1 MAERAEGRPSDVLS
15 VMVIDEDEFHAN
27 SAKSMLSELNYYV
40 AVYTSPIEA
49 LGILEKKA
57 HDVDFVIAA
66 VDMEEL
72 NGFQF
77 LEAAKDMHQYL
88 QVIKVMSAD
97 TTMYTMKRSIQLGA
111 RFLAK
116 KPLDAT
122 TIHNMWQHL
131 DVKVLRLNRMKYLF
145 QGVGD
150 KAQDGEEVGESIA
163 QQKDGTKTT
172 THFKW
177 IPFLESKFL
186 YALQILGANASPS
199 KIKIIMNVDTVTRK
213 QISAHLQ
220 KHRKHMEREQN
231 MAMFMDS
238 YGNCA
243 SSSKSVKTRHTIRH
257 MSGYHSDDDVQ
268 RTMMPSLFG
277 DTQGVDV
284 SAAMRRALQL
294 GAVFDE
300 FQYSNGPSS
309 DEPCEVIGHISGE
322 DGLVDEANGSN
333 SSSHDQVAAQ
343 TYNSRAAQAITF
355 RNNYH
360 HDQVSNISKV
370 PVEGLVDYPDSED
383 SD

>member
-1 MAERAEGRPSDVLS
+1 MAERAEGRPSDALS

-27 SAKSMLSELNYYV
+27 SAKSILSELNYYV

-77 LEAAKDMHQYL
+77 LEAAKDMHRNL
-88 QVIKVMSAD
+88 QVIS
-97 TTMYTMKRSIQLGA
+97 
-111 RFLAK
+111 
-116 KPLDAT
+116 
-122 TIHNMWQHL
+122 
-131 DVKVLRLNRMKYLF
+131 
-145 QGVGD
+145 VGD
-150 KAQDGEEVGESIA
+150 KAQDGEEVGESVE

-220 KHRKHMEREQN
+220 KHRKRMKREQN

-243 SSSKSVKTRHTIRH
+243 SSSKSVKTRHTIPY
-257 MSGYHSDDDVQ
+257 MSGYHSEDDVQ
-268 RTMMPSLFG
+268 RTMMPNLFG

-309 DEPCEVIGHISGE
+309 DEPCEVIGHITGE
-322 DGLVDEANGSN
+322 DGIVDEANGSN
-333 SSSHDQVAAQ
+333 SSSRDQVAAQ
-343 TYNSRAAQAITF
+343 TYNSRATQAITF

>member
-1 MAERAEGRPSDVLS
+1 
-15 VMVIDEDEFHAN
+15 
-27 SAKSMLSELNYYV
+27 
-40 AVYTSPIEA
+40 
-49 LGILEKKA
+49 
-57 HDVDFVIAA
+57 
-66 VDMEEL
+66 
-72 NGFQF
+72 
-77 LEAAKDMHQYL
+77 
-88 QVIKVMSAD
+88 
-97 TTMYTMKRSIQLGA
+97 
-111 RFLAK
+111 
-116 KPLDAT
+116 
-122 TIHNMWQHL
+122 
-131 DVKVLRLNRMKYLF
+131 
-145 QGVGD
+145 
-150 KAQDGEEVGESIA
+150 
-163 QQKDGTKTT
+163 
-172 THFKW
+172 
-177 IPFLESKFL
+177 
-186 YALQILGANASPS
+186 
-199 KIKIIMNVDTVTRK
+199 
-213 QISAHLQ
+213 
-220 KHRKHMEREQN
+220 MEREQN